1 MPHKGVLS
9 TKWGEPKMRKWS
21 YGINSVDR
29 TAHILV
35 EESSWWVFAIDR
47 TIEWVCGI
55 IPQIRF
61 PKVKIRLKD
70 ADDIEFNDGGS
81 KWTTLQDW
89 YGDTNQF
96 FHLHAHLPV
105 FNFCQSRIKV
115 KSIEIDYDRARA
127 MFYES
132 DKKFWDEEAAYAAE

>member
-1 MPHKGVLS
+1 
-9 TKWGEPKMRKWS
+9 MRKWS
-21 YGINSVDR
+21 YGVNSVHR

-35 EESSWWVFAIDR
+35 EESSWWAFAIDR

-55 IPQIRF
+55 IPHIRF
-61 PKVKIRLKD
+61 PKVKMRLKD
-70 ADDIEFNDGGS
+70 AEDIEFNDGI
-81 KWTTLQDW
+81 KWATLQDW

-96 FHLHAHLPV
+96 FHLHAHLPI